1 MCCSA
6 SCGRI
11 LSSLHIKNKAV
22 FNDQEQDELVEVHR
36 DQLVSRF
43 ICWLFAFF
51 LGTRHPLLVRCL
63 A

>member
-1 MCCSA
+1 
-6 SCGRI
+6 
-11 LSSLHIKNKAV
+11 
-22 FNDQEQDELVEVHR
+22 LVEVHR